1 MASKKGLSNILQAL
15 RAPWYVLDACVLLS
29 LGARRRRSPCIDQA
43 SSWHS
48 RFAPSPLTGKTVCSP
63 RQTPTRALTPC
74 IRSFLFP
81 STRAITGPVSSPDYL
96 SHLSRAPEFRGVAP
110 TSVPTRASVPYA
122 EPDRVYDIKYFTRDM
137 RRSDLNTKVTRRT
150 WANDGAAGA
159 KDASRTGGVYRWGQ
173 YKSILDVEN
182 DGFTA

>member
-29 LGARRRRSPCIDQA
+29 LGERRRRSPCIDQA
-43 SSWHS
+43 FSWHS
-48 RFAPSPLTGKTVCSP
+48 RFALPSREHKNSP
-63 RQTPTRALTPC
+63 RQTPTHALTPC
-74 IRSFLFP
+74 SRSFLFP

-137 RRSDLNTKVTRRT
+137 RRSELNTKVTRRAWT
-150 WANDGAAGA
+150 NEGAAGA